1 MDMRETYTVTAS
13 EYRDC
18 RADFLSISKML
29 RKLSMIDSKR
39 NGQIDLAGL
48 LRNLTSKMFLI
59 SFLGIFVFNI
69 ASCEKE
75 KDTILVDN
83 SDSLALDSIRSTATL
98 IDVWDEIY
106 ITAYARGENLSYSWK
121 TDHGSMVGIDS
132 AMVKYWACPSC
143 SGANTVFCE
152 VSNQYGTVAGEI
164 VITVN
169 PYNETKTR
177 KE

>member
-1 MDMRETYTVTAS
+1 MD
-13 EYRDC
+13 
-18 RADFLSISKML
+18 I
-29 RKLSMIDSKR
+29 
-39 NGQIDLAGL
+39 
-48 LRNLTSKMFLI
+48 RNLTSKIILI
-59 SFLGIFVFNI
+59 SLLGIFVFI
-69 ASCEKE
+69 LASCEKE

-83 SDSLALDSIRSTATL
+83 SDSLALDSICSTATL

-132 AMVKYWACPSC
+132 SKVKYWACPSC
-143 SGANTVFCE
+143 AGVNKVFCE
-152 VSNQYGTVAGEI
+152 VTNQYGTVAGEI

-169 PYNETKTR
+169 PYNETKTL